1 MRRFTFAFLIAV
13 FPFLLLSFHFA
24 YAAGEFSI
32 SYDITYEVGE
42 EGKAVVVSDI
52 SLTNKLSQVYATEY
66 TLEIANA
73 KIANIGAWDSRGE
86 IKTDSAKEGD
96 STRIHLAFND
106 QVVGLGKTL
115 RFTLKYE
122 ILDFAEKNGEIWEL
136 AVPKLGKE
144 ESLQAVNLTLKVPR
158 SFPPLA
164 FISPKPQNSS
174 QTDKFSLF
182 SFSQEAAR
190 NGIVA
195 AFGDFQ
201 VFDFEIL
208 YHLSNSRP
216 ERVLEKISLPPD
228 TSYQRVFYLKIEPEP
243 VNVEI
248 DEDGNWLASFKIK
261 PLAKLKVKVSG
272 YVKIAASP
280 ASLPSSIFS
289 HPSSGNLYSS
299 SQPFWEVNDPEIQ
312 RLAKELKI
320 PRQIFDFV
328 VKTLNYDFTRV
339 GQKPERKGAAAALNN
354 PQNAICMEFTDLFI
368 ALARAA
374 GIPARELN
382 GFAYTENPKLKPLSE
397 KADVLHAWP
406 EYFDRERNLWVQV
419 DPTWEKTS
427 QIDYYGKLDLSHFVF
442 AIHGKDSRLPPAA
455 GSYKDEKAG
464 KDIRVEFGKYQEEK
478 KSQLSAQFL
487 FPKKIFWERGG
498 EGEVVLENKGPAAIY
513 FLPLSLKI
521 QNLKAELQDGST
533 ISVLPPFGKKTLGVK
548 IAPAFSAKSGE
559 AVLALL
565 AGDIVFEYNIRTE
578 SLILSLALPILS
590 GGFAVIVIIFLAR
603 KSGRLPLQ
611 G

>member
-1 MRRFTFAFLIAV
+1 MRRFAFAFLIAV
-13 FPFLLLSFHFA
+13 FPFLLSFHSVH
-24 YAAGEFSI
+24 AAGEFSI

-42 EGKAVVVSDI
+42 EGKAFVVSDI

-96 STRIHLAFND
+96 STRIHITFND

-122 ILDFAEKNGEIWEL
+122 ILDFAKKNGEIWEFT
-136 AVPKLGKE
+136 VPKLGKE
-144 ESLQAVNLTLKVPR
+144 ENLQAVNLTLKVPH
-158 SFPPLA
+158 SFPALA

-182 SFSQEAAR
+182 SFSQETAR

-208 YHLSNSRP
+208 YHLSNS
-216 ERVLEKISLPPD
+216 KISLPPD
-228 TSYQRVFYLKIEPEP
+228 TSYQQVFYSKIEPEP

-248 DEDGNWLASFKIK
+248 DEDGNWLASFKVK
-261 PLAKLKVKVSG
+261 PLTKLEVKVSG
-272 YVKIAASP
+272 YVKIAANPVSLP
-280 ASLPSSIFS
+280 ASISSLSSIN
-289 HPSSGNLYSS
+289 NLYLS

-312 RLAKELKI
+312 KLAKELKT
-320 PRQIFDFV
+320 PERIFDFV

-339 GQKPERKGAAAALNN
+339 GQKPERRGAAAALNN

-368 ALARAA
+368 ALSRAV

-382 GFAYTENPKLKPLSE
+382 GFAYTDNPKLKPLGE

-427 QIDYYGKLDLSHFVF
+427 QVDYYNKLDLSHFVF
-442 AIHGKDSRLPPAA
+442 AIHGKDSQLPPAA
-455 GSYKDEKAG
+455 GSYKDEKGG

-478 KSQLSAQFL
+478 NSQLSAQFL
-487 FPKKIFWERGG
+487 FPEKIFWERGG
-498 EGEVVLENKGPAAIY
+498 EGEVILENKGPAAIY
-513 FLPLSLKI
+513 SLPLSLKT
-521 QNLKAELQDGST
+521 QDLKAELQDGST

-548 IAPAFSAKSGE
+548 IAPAFSSKGGKTA
-559 AVLALL
+559 LTLL
-565 AGDIVFEYNIRTE
+565 AGDTAFEYNIVTE
-578 SLILSLALPILS
+578 SLVLSFALPILS